1 MVECGETRRL
11 LEYCDEVDTIVEE
24 QALGEFARYMMTN
37 NWRGR
42 ALILRGEFESGYAFT
57 ARTNE
62 FWKVVDGMV
71 CMSSNQSGQMAS

>member
-71 CMSSNQSGQMAS
+71 NRPGNSGDSFV